1 MALRYSSQVASS
13 DNTFNSEEF
22 SQFLASRRSTRDFLP
37 KPIAPEVIEEIL
49 TDSLT
54 APSWSNTRPFKVA
67 VATGDVRDRISE
79 EFLSRWGVLSK
90 IMRKGF
96 LNKLRIIYSR
106 YGLPTSN
113 RSIAKPYPADLK
125 PRAERVG
132 REMYETFG
140 VTRGDRTARDQQWAR
155 NYSFFGA
162 PAELFIYVHKSLHIY
177 AASDAGLMMQNLML
191 SAHARGLGTC
201 AQGAV
206 AIWDDVVRKEFNI
219 PRDYRL
225 LCGIALGYPSDS
237 AVNDFKAN
245 RIAVEEITVMP
256 RNF

>member
-1 MALRYSSQVASS
+1 MAQNQVDKDAAWIS
-13 DNTFNSEEF
+13 D
-22 SQFLASRRSTRDFLP
+22 FLASRRTTRDFLP
-37 KPIAPEVIEEIL
+37 TPVPQEIIDQLL

-67 VATGDVRDRISE
+67 VATGEVKDRISN

-90 IMRKGF
+90 IMRRGIK
-96 LNKLRIIYSR
+96 NKLRLLISR

-113 RSIAKPYPADLK
+113 RSIVKPYVPELK

-132 REMYETFG
+132 RELYTLFG
-140 VTRGDRTARDQQWAR
+140 VARGDREARDKQWAK

-162 PAELFIYVHKSLHIY
+162 PVELFIYIHKSLHIY
-177 AASDAGLMMQNLML
+177 AASDAGLMMENLIL

-206 AIWDDVVRKEFNI
+206 NIWDDVVRREFDIPKE
-219 PRDYRL
+219 YRL
-225 LCGIALGYPSDS
+225 LCGMAIGYPSDS
-237 AVNDFKAN
+237 PVNSFKAN
-245 RIAVEEITVMP
+245 RIGVEELMFKPKKTK
-256 RNF
+256 